1 MPFPNICVIR
11 TCEWATDRVVL
22 VGRSVGRLVG
32 CTLSFGECSIEYVF
46 EFFFLFFFYF
56 RFPFLRSSR
65 LYSNTYSTFWW
76 KTSVVK
82 CYYWLLLCAHLA
94 HSNSSVS
101 YVHICKWL
109 GKKTHRS
116 RNEPKYH
123 LHKRQI
129 RTYTN
134 IIVVVI
140 DIHHRSI
147 KWMVRSFRVSTQ
159 KISGECLVFI
169 TYYLCSSYSH
179 TNAVWHH
186 NDNFWW

>member
-94 HSNSSVS
+94 HSNSSES

-109 GKKTHRS
+109 GKKNS
-116 RNEPKYH
+116 PKQ
-123 LHKRQI
+123 KRTQI
-129 RTYTN
+129 PFAQTTNTN
-134 IIVVVI
+134 IYEYNRCRYRYSPSI
-140 DIHHRSI
+140 DKMNGTKFSCVDTEDIR
-147 KWMVRSFRVSTQ
+147 RVF
-159 KISGECLVFI
+159 GF
-169 TYYLCSSYSH
+169 YYLLP
-179 TNAVWHH
+179 VLIL
-186 NDNFWW
+186 